1 MTDSTA
7 PDAARKPWLKFVAP
21 SLIGAFVYL
30 CPIPQN
36 GSFTIPFGVALD
48 WINASFADL
57 VTATLIFVTA
67 VSAIVTIGFSL
78 LGLGPR
84 EGFFA
89 HVFRVSWVWVLLRV
103 LGAAF
108 CLLYYTGTGPEFI
121 MAEATG
127 GTVVGF
133 LMKNLLAL
141 FLLAALTLPL
151 LTDYGMM
158 EFVGVFASR
167 IFKRLFRLPGR
178 AAIDGLASWLA
189 SAPVGVML
197 TVQQYKNGVYT
208 RREAATVATTFS
220 IVSVPFCYVIAK
232 VVGLE
237 GVFVSYYASVV
248 IIGFTCALIQPRIPP
263 LSWFP
268 ETYAPDTSGRPDE
281 LVQPGESLLQAG
293 TRMGLD
299 RASKSA
305 GFGSFV
311 QAGARNLID
320 IWFGL
325 VPATLAIA
333 MIAMIVAEYTPVFD
347 WLSMPFVPL
356 LNLFGLAEAQQ
367 AAPSLVIGFADM
379 YLPALVGAD
388 ISSQETRFLIAILS
402 VSQLIY
408 MSEVGALLLRANMG
422 LKFWHLIMLFVIRTI
437 IATPIAIFLAKI
449 VF

>member
-1 MTDSTA
+1 MTDATVTTA
-7 PDAARKPWLKFVAP
+7 RRPWAKFVIP

-30 CPIPQN
+30 CPIPRA

-48 WINASFADL
+48 WINDGFGALVAAVLIGVTVISAVLTVAASWLGMGPGQGVFAQ
-57 VTATLIFVTA
+57 
-67 VSAIVTIGFSL
+67 
-78 LGLGPR
+78 
-84 EGFFA
+84 
-89 HVFRVSWVWVLLRV
+89 VFRVTPVWVVLRA
-103 LGAAF
+103 LGAVF
-108 CLLYYTGTGPEFI
+108 CVMYFAGIGPDFVLSD
-121 MAEATG
+121 ATG

-158 EFVGVFASR
+158 EFVGVFASGLFR
-167 IFKRLFRLPGR
+167 RLFRLPGR

-197 TVQQYKNGVYT
+197 TVQQYRNGVYT

-237 GVFVSYYASVV
+237 GVFLSYYASVV
-248 IIGFTCALIQPRIPP
+248 VIGIVCALIQPRIPP

-268 ETYAPDTSGRPDE
+268 DTFAPGTAGRADD
-281 LVQPGESLLQAG
+281 LVRPGETLLQAG

-299 RASKSA
+299 RAARSA
-305 GFGSFV
+305 GFGAFLR
-311 QAGARNLID
+311 AGLRNLVD

-333 MIAMIVAEYTPVFD
+333 MIAMIVAEYTPLFQ
-347 WLSMPFVPL
+347 WLSLPFVPL
-356 LNLFGLAEAQQ
+356 LEVFGLEEARQ

-379 YLPALVGAD
+379 YLPALIGAD

-408 MSEVGALLLRANMG
+408 MSEVGALLLRADIG
-422 LKFWHLIMLFVIRTI
+422 LKIRHLVMLFLIRTA
-437 IATPIAIFLAKI
+437 IATPLAIALAKI
-449 VF
+449 VL